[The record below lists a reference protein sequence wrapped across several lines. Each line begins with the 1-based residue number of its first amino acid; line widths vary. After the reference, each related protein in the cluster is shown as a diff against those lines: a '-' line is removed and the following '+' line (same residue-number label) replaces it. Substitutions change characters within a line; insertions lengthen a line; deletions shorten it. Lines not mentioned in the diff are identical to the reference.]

1 MKKLITLLF
10 LINLN
15 LFALDINVVK
25 ESFAI
30 GVFRE
35 NGAGE
40 KVQHKK
46 ITDENYDGTCFSK
59 VAVLGK
65 MGNKNIKVK
74 IGSSLGYFQAK
85 APIFN
90 IKNILIGY
98 ELTFIHYNVTSGI
111 LQVSIDGRIYDSK
124 LFVK

>member
-1 MKKLITLLF
+1 MKKLILILLF
-10 LINLN
+10 INLN
-15 LFALDINVVK
+15 LFALSSDIK
-25 ESFAI
+25 EALAV
-30 GVFRE
+30 GVFHE

-40 KVQHKK
+40 KIQHKK
-46 ITDENYDGTCFSK
+46 ITDENYNGTCFSK

-65 MGNKNIKVK
+65 MGNKDIKVK

-98 ELTFIHYNVTSGI
+98 ELTFIHYDVTSGI

-124 LFVK
+124 VFVK